1 MPDSS
6 DLSKPNLRTATAA
19 NPNAPALLLPPSLPQ
34 VHHSGFVKWLARSI
48 LRVGGWRMEGA
59 FPDLPR
65 AVLIGAP
72 HSSNWDGFWA
82 MCAKTAMGLDIRILG
97 KDSLFKVPLLAGL
110 LRWLGIMAVDR
121 SNPAG
126 IVEQA
131 AELIRSNEQFWY
143 GLAPEGTRRKVDR
156 WKQGFW
162 RIAHAADVPVVPVY
176 FDYTRKVI
184 GVGEAF
190 DLTSDIEAD
199 LARIQAWY
207 RTVAHGKYHDI

>member
-1 MPDSS
+1 MPDSIDNS
-6 DLSKPNLRTATAA
+6 NHDSRSRAAA
-19 NPNAPALLLPPSLPQ
+19 NPNAPALPLPPSLPR
-34 VHHSGFVKWLARSI
+34 VRHNGFAKWLARSI

-59 FPDLPR
+59 FPDIPR

-72 HSSNWDGFWA
+72 HSSNWDGFWGL
-82 MCAKTAMGLDIRILG
+82 CAKAAMGLDIRILG
-97 KDSLFKVPLLAGL
+97 KESLFKVPLLAGL

-131 AELIRSNEQFWY
+131 AELIRSNERFWY

-162 RIAHAADVPVVPVY
+162 RIARAADVPVVPVY
-176 FDYTRKVI
+176 FDYPRKVI
-184 GVGEAF
+184 GVGAPF
-190 DLTSDIEAD
+190 DLTDDLEAD
-199 LARIQAWY
+199 MARILAWY
-207 RTVAHGKYHDI
+207 RTVAHGKHHDI